1 MLFIICFCYSC
12 VLKIF
17 VLQALALKFQEQER
31 QLEDMKTMEREIR
44 EQRRLL
50 ELELHHE
57 TQTGTIMFSFLL
69 I

>member
-1 MLFIICFCYSC
+1 M
-12 VLKIF
+12 
-17 VLQALALKFQEQER
+17 QALALKFQEQER